1 MRHIHLIRQVL
12 KKMPKKKQTEVV
24 ERLKEVL
31 IDHQKQYDL
40 ILELDSMGCK
50 NAVNTLESF
59 QYDIMNYMQFPENH
73 WEKIR
78 TINIMEKTNKEL
90 KTRSKML
97 RAFPNQESILRLVVS
112 ILIDIKEDWII
123 GNKDLIVMEQ

>member
-1 MRHIHLIRQVL
+1 MR
-12 KKMPKKKQTEVV
+12 
-24 ERLKEVL
+24 ER
-31 IDHQKQYDL
+31 
-40 ILELDSMGCK
+40 
-50 NAVNTLESF
+50 
-59 QYDIMNYMQFPENH
+59 
-73 WEKIR
+73 
-78 TINIMEKTNKEL
+78 TNKEL